1 MFEIERRDRIVMAG
15 GAECN
20 RVQMMFGERLKQH
33 RQDREHYGP
42 SASSACRSSIVQ
54 QEHIAGGEPPD

>member
-1 MFEIERRDRIVMAG
+1 MAG
-15 GAECN
+15 DAESN
-20 RVQMMFGERLKQH
+20 RVQMMFRERLKQH

-42 SASSACRSSIVQ
+42 SAFSARRSSIVQ